1 MKRVFQHEH
10 HNRQDKALKPDYNE
24 EMLPCRAGNWSGM
37 SAQRATAG
45 NYIITIHIPFDGI
58 KPAAA
63 AALKS
68 VLPEIDLGRLT
79 NAVRSELGNH
89 KSTFH
94 RATNKLAP
102 AVVARE
108 SQRLFGLVA
117 ETTAGW
123 FLKWHNSVSE
133 DEAAKPPPI
142 PARLRPWLQKMLM
155 KPTSAPSSPP
165 GT

>member
-1 MKRVFQHEH
+1 MRP
-10 HNRQDKALKPDYNE
+10 R
-24 EMLPCRAGNWSGM
+24 RAGNWSGV

-58 KPAAA
+58 KPTAA
-63 AALKS
+63 AALRS
-68 VLPEIDLGRLT
+68 VLPEIDLGGLT

-108 SQRLFGLVA
+108 SQRLLGLVA
-117 ETTAGW
+117 ETRAGW
-123 FLKWHNSVSE
+123 FLKWHNSVPE
-133 DEAAKPPPI
+133 DEAAKTPPI
-142 PARLRPWLQKMLM
+142 PARLRPWLQKIVM
-155 KPTSAPSSPP
+155 KPAFVPSSPP